1 MTSSVLLLDVTFVI
15 VGALILMGV
24 LTTTA
29 KIARGIE
36 ERRLARL
43 TAELRPQLLR
53 AIYDADA
60 DVSISKGASEIPVI
74 ISLVRSLLP
83 AMRGGDRDRLIEVL
97 EQQRI
102 VDIALRD
109 AYSRWAVRRARAADL
124 LGIACV
130 ERGVSQLR
138 FLLLDRDADVRR
150 TAARALGL
158 VGAAEAIPDL
168 LAALDARR
176 RVPLNTVTMAI
187 IRIGTPGTERLL
199 DGLRRGSPRARAV
212 CAEMLGLQGTMGAVP
227 TLTEALL
234 GDPVLEVRIRAA
246 RALGRIGAP
255 GSVDALAEVMREHEP
270 APLRAVA
277 ARALGNIGGVRPI
290 SLLRHAVESDEHIIR
305 QNAAHALAAIGEPAR
320 EVLELLGRGRP
331 NRRTIY
337 AREAM
342 SASDLAAKVAARNG
356 AVA

>member
-1 MTSSVLLLDVTFVI
+1 LLT
-15 VGALILMGV
+15 
-24 LTTTA
+24 
-29 KIARGIE
+29 
-36 ERRLARL
+36 
-43 TAELRPQLLR
+43 

-60 DVSISKGASEIPVI
+60 DVTISKRARDIPVI

-83 AMRGGDRDRLIEVL
+83 ALRGGDRDRLVELL

-102 VDIALRD
+102 IDIALRD

-124 LGIACV
+124 LGAAGV
-130 ERGVSQLR
+130 GRGVSQLR

-158 VGAAEAIPDL
+158 VGDAEAIPDL
-168 LAALDARR
+168 LASLDARR

-187 IRIGTPGTERLL
+187 IRIGPVGAERLL
-199 DGLRRGSPRARAV
+199 DGFRRGTPRARAV

-227 TLTEALL
+227 ALTEALL
-234 GDPVLEVRIRAA
+234 GDSVLEVRIRAA

-255 GSVDALAEVMREHEP
+255 ASVDALAEVMRPIEP

-277 ARALGNIGGVRPI
+277 ARALGSIGGVRPV
-290 SLLRHAVESDEHIIR
+290 SLLRDAIESEEHVVR

-320 EVLELLGRGRP
+320 DLLELLGRGRP

-337 AREAM
+337 AREAI
-342 SASDLAAKVAARNG
+342 SAADLTAKIAIRSGAAA
-356 AVA
+356 

>member
-15 VGALILMGV
+15 VGALVIMGL

-43 TAELRPQLLR
+43 TAHLRPQLLT

-60 DVSISKGASEIPVI
+60 DVAISKGARDIPVI

-83 AMRGGDRDRLIEVL
+83 AMRGGDRDRLVELL

-124 LGIACV
+124 LGIAGV

-158 VGAAEAIPDL
+158 VSVADAIPDL
-168 LAALDARR
+168 LASLDARR

-187 IRIGTPGTERLL
+187 IRIGPAGAARLL

-227 TLTEALL
+227 ALTEALQN
-234 GDPVLEVRIRAA
+234 DPVLEVRIRAA

-255 GSVDALAEVMREHEP
+255 SSVDALAEVMRPDEP

-290 SLLRHAVESDEHIIR
+290 SLLRNAVESEEHIVR
-305 QNAAHALAAIGEPAR
+305 QNAAHALAAIGEPGR
-320 EVLELLGRGRP
+320 DFLDLLGRGRP

-337 AREAM
+337 AREAL
-342 SASDLAAKVAARNG
+342 SAADLATKIALRNG
-356 AVA
+356 AAT

>member
-1 MTSSVLLLDVTFVI
+1 MTSSALLFDVTLVI
-15 VGALILMGV
+15 VGALVLMGV
-24 LTTTA
+24 LTTVA
-29 KIARGIE
+29 KVARGFE
-36 ERRLARL
+36 ERRLTRL
-43 TAELRPQLLR
+43 TAELRPQLLS
-53 AIYDADA
+53 AIYDPDA
-60 DVSISKGASEIPVI
+60 DVVISRGASDIPVI

-83 AMRGGDRDRLIEVL
+83 ALRGEDRDRLVALL

-124 LGIACV
+124 LGIAGV

-158 VGAAEAIPDL
+158 VGAADAIPDL
-168 LAALDARR
+168 LTSLDARR

-187 IRIGTPGTERLL
+187 IRIGPAGAARLL

-212 CAEMLGLQGTMGAVP
+212 CAEMLGLQGTMGAVS

-255 GSVDALAEVMREHEP
+255 SSVDALAEVMRPNEP
-270 APLRAVA
+270 VPLRAVA

-290 SLLRHAVESDEHIIR
+290 SLLRNAIESEEHIVR

-320 EVLELLGRGRP
+320 DLLELLGRGRP

-337 AREAM
+337 AREAI
-342 SASDLAAKVAARNG
+342 SAADLATKIATRNG